1 MKTNNEPLMFINSV
15 SKMNIDNE
23 EKIYDS
29 RKKVINKKEDIN
41 NYNVKEIQKI
51 YNMIKLHNNNKI
63 VVCNIK
69 TIDTEIECIPV
80 KIEEDKIVVRKTDST
95 ITDIDMK
102 SIVNV
107 EIVHI

>member
-1 MKTNNEPLMFINSV
+1 MIWKDQSLDME
-15 SKMNIDNE
+15 
-23 EKIYDS
+23 
-29 RKKVINKKEDIN
+29 KKEDIN

-69 TIDTEIECIPV
+69 TFDTEIECIPV